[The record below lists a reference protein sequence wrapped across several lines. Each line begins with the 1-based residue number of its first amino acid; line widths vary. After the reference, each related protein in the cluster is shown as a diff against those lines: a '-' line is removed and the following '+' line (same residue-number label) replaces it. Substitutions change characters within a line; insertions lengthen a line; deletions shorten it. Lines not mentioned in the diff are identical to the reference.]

1 MIVVIIAGGSGT
13 RLWPLSTHTYPK
25 HLLRLTNEN
34 SLLQNT
40 FNRVNKLTDAKN
52 IFVVSEAS
60 HSDHVIKQLSD
71 VPEENILIEPAR
83 RGTASCFLL
92 ALNTIKERGLDDQA
106 IFFLWSDHIVR
117 DQRGFVTTANQAGE
131 LAEKTGRIVFIGIE
145 PTYPSTGL
153 GYMEKGDRLQNGFK
167 NAFELKQ
174 FVEKPDKKTAARY
187 FRSGDYLW
195 NTGYLIATRSTLE
208 REIQARNEQLW
219 KNYQALQGSKDTKDT
234 YLGFESEAIDMAL
247 SEHVDDGLVVPA
259 TFDWL
264 DIGSFHDLHGVSEQD
279 DTGNYR
285 YGENIELERVTNS
298 YVRNEQGLPVAVI
311 GLDNVAVVATDNG
324 ILVTNKTYAQKVGEI
339 SKKFKETS

>member
-13 RLWPLSTHTYPK
+13 RLWPLSTHSYPK

-40 FNRVNKLTDAKN
+40 FSRVSKLTDAGK

-60 HSDHVIKQLSD
+60 HSDHVIDQLAD
-71 VPEENILIEPAR
+71 IPKENILIEPAR

-92 ALNTIKERGLDDQA
+92 ALNTIKQRGLDDEA

-117 DQRGFVTTANQAGE
+117 DQRGFVTTAGQAGE
-131 LAEKTGRIVFIGIE
+131 LAEKTGKIAFIGIE

-174 FVEKPDKKTAARY
+174 FVEKPDKKTAERY
-187 FRSGDYLW
+187 FRSGNYLW

-208 REIQARNEQLW
+208 REIQAKNEQLW
-219 KNYQALQGSKDTKDT
+219 ENYQALESSEDTKET

-279 DTGNYR
+279 DTGNYTF
-285 YGENIELERVTNS
+285 GDEIELEQVSNS
-298 YVRNEQGLPVAVI
+298 YVRNEQDLPVAVI
-311 GLDNVAVVATDNG
+311 GLDNVAVVATKNG

-339 SKKFKETS
+339 SKKFKGRS